1 MTSYALHNLEKRG
14 VQLRREISSKNRDF
28 QAVLRL
34 KQPDA
39 NSALIKWLNSSNKS
53 DIKPTWRNLFF
64 ILHLVNLDKLVEE
77 IETHL
82 GRMYVKQ
89 LSKDTSSTEQERGS
103 EFDKLMVMEFE
114 RFKSHE
120 IVSTNSHNDIVVRTK
135 YFHNAILPKFEN
147 TYSLLQCTYTNH
159 DFPMIKSILV
169 EKVDL
174 DSVFTMA
181 SLTQL
186 EAVAKIPVLTEL
198 KAKNSEFQAVIRV
211 KQPDVSWAINKWLTT
226 SVLSRIKPTWKN
238 LLLVLRLIHL
248 DSIADQIV
256 VYFKTHPLSS
266 IQGREGK
273 GKGSVMGRDFA
284 HII

>member
-1 MTSYALHNLEKRG
+1 M
-14 VQLRREISSKNRDF
+14 
-28 QAVLRL
+28 
-34 KQPDA
+34 
-39 NSALIKWLNSSNKS
+39 
-53 DIKPTWRNLFF
+53 
-64 ILHLVNLDKLVEE
+64 IL
-77 IETHL
+77 
-82 GRMYVKQ
+82 G
-89 LSKDTSSTEQERGS
+89 
-103 EFDKLMVMEFE
+103 
-114 RFKSHE
+114 
-120 IVSTNSHNDIVVRTK
+120 
-135 YFHNAILPKFEN
+135 
-147 TYSLLQCTYTNH
+147 
-159 DFPMIKSILV
+159 

-211 KQPDVSWAINKWLTT
+211 KQSDVSWAINKWLTT

-248 DSIADQIV
+248 DSIANQIV

-273 GKGSVMGRDFA
+273 RKGSLA
-284 HII
+284 CKE